1 VAAEAASEFHAQH
14 PFRPGIPRTSLAH
27 TIGLDPALLDAV
39 IGALDGIVVDGASV
53 RLVDHRPDTAAGA
66 DPLWAAARSRLE
78 SAGSA
83 PPSSDQ
89 LGLDQEVVAALL
101 RSGDLIGVGGE
112 FAYLPATIAAIVE
125 LVRTLPDGFTV
136 AEFRDAL
143 GVTRKHAVPLLE
155 WLDGTGL
162 TRRVGDGRVVRR

>member
-1 VAAEAASEFHAQH
+1 MVAEATSVFHAQH

-27 TIGLDPALLDAV
+27 AIGLDQALLDAV
-39 IGALDGIVVDGASV
+39 IGMLDGIVVDGASV
-53 RLVDHRPDTAAGA
+53 RLAGHHPDTAAGA
-66 DPLWAAARSRLE
+66 DPLWAAARSKLE
-78 SAGSA
+78 SAGLA
-83 PPSSDQ
+83 PPSSDE

-112 FAYLPATIAAIVE
+112 FAYLPTTIDAIVE

-136 AEFRDAL
+136 ADFRDAL
-143 GVTRKHAVPLLE
+143 AITRKHAVPLLE